1 MNSEHE
7 RNKCIPATNPASQL
21 HFPKTAVLLSVVLG
35 LFGGAGLIQWL
46 RADTRLIQAP
56 PAAAPNWL
64 QGGEEDKFETISK
77 HLRGLDM
84 AMVETGYRYG
94 ELYWAGQDRNWDFAA
109 YQLEKIRLT
118 LELSLERR
126 PKRAASAQLFSTVA
140 VPQMK
145 EAIEKKD
152 PELFR
157 KRFEVFTTACNTCHA
172 MEQVPF
178 MHVRPPAQRLSVI
191 GAIPRANAPSSP

>member
-1 MNSEHE
+1 MKFELDGNESTILPPRPR
-7 RNKCIPATNPASQL
+7 RNR
-21 HFPKTAVLLSVVLG
+21 FPGTTLLLGAILG
-35 LFGGAGLIQWL
+35 LLATASLIHWL
-46 RADTRLIQAP
+46 RADPPSDPIT
-56 PAAAPNWL
+56 PAASDWL
-64 QGGEEDKFETISK
+64 QGSDHEKLQTIAK